1 MFFELFRFS
10 ILCILFVFT
19 IVRLFT
25 IDKMINKNTT
35 LSVQFHNPIDTD
47 SIEIQDRCSLHTKH

>member
-1 MFFELFRFS
+1 
-10 ILCILFVFT
+10 
-19 IVRLFT
+19 LFT

-47 SIEIQDRCSLHTKH
+47 SIEIQYRCSLHTKHWQLISLACYMHFK